1 MNGHGFRKN
10 KTPTLLL
17 QTEQTNQE
25 ASAALILIIC
35 VHVEHFSGAAPGVM
49 VEQ

>member
-1 MNGHGFRKN
+1 MNGHGFGKSS
-10 KTPTLLL
+10 LLL

-25 ASAALILIIC
+25 GDRALIPIMC
-35 VHVEHFSGAAPGVM
+35 VHIEHFSGAAPGVM

>member
-1 MNGHGFRKN
+1 MNGHGFRKQTN
-10 KTPTLLL
+10 ILLL
-17 QTEQTNQE
+17 QAEQTNQE
-25 ASAALILIIC
+25 ASAALIPIIC